1 MKKWLIL
8 SLLLLWLLP
17 SQVSALS
24 CAQMRTPAEAFD
36 WYDGIVIAKV
46 NERYKTIFAND
57 NKLVLTVSTSYKGI
71 EARTLSVSEDPTWG
85 ALNGPSE
92 EGVEYLFFLK
102 EKDGKWEHP
111 LCAPSMTTPVSKEM
125 AAFLKDKELDLKAQ
139 ESVAKQQTT
148 PVSEGTPHNNSE
160 QSDSGVLGSWLIV
173 ALALLVL
180 VIAVGVVDYRRYGR
194 RNK

>member
-1 MKKWLIL
+1 MKRWLIL

-24 CAQMRTPAEAFD
+24 CAQMRTPAEAYE

-46 NERYKTIFAND
+46 NEQYKSIFSDD
-57 NKLVLTVSTSYKGI
+57 NQIVLTVSKSYKGI
-71 EARTLSVSEDPTWG
+71 EARTISASENPTWG

-111 LCAPSMTTPVSKEM
+111 LCAPSVTTPVSKEM

-139 ESVAKQQTT
+139 ESASKQLTS
-148 PVSEGTPHNNSE
+148 PISERNVESSQNLESSSSSRIGM
-160 QSDSGVLGSWLIV
+160 GI
-173 ALALLVL
+173 ALLVL
-180 VIAVGVVDYRRYGR
+180 VILVGVIVYLRYGR

>member
-57 NKLVLTVSTSYKGI
+57 NKLVLTVSNSYKGI
-71 EARTLSVSEDPTWG
+71 EAHTLSVSEDPTWG

-92 EGVEYLFFLK
+92 EGVEYLFF
-102 EKDGKWEHP
+102 
-111 LCAPSMTTPVSKEM
+111 
-125 AAFLKDKELDLKAQ
+125 
-139 ESVAKQQTT
+139 
-148 PVSEGTPHNNSE
+148 
-160 QSDSGVLGSWLIV
+160 
-173 ALALLVL
+173 
-180 VIAVGVVDYRRYGR
+180 
-194 RNK
+194 

>member
-46 NERYKTIFAND
+46 NERSKTIFAND

-111 LCAPSMTTPVSKEM
+111 LCAPSMPTPVSKEM

-148 PVSEGTPHNNSE
+148 PISERTVESSQNLES
-160 QSDSGVLGSWLIV
+160 SSSSRIV
-173 ALALLVL
+173 MGIALLVL
-180 VIAVGVVDYRRYGR
+180 VIAVGVIVYRRYGR